1 MIFVFR
7 SGRLYLFL
15 PELYTENTYEKKVK
29 KLILYLTVCIGTLGI
44 LILMSSNKIAS
55 YPEIDVRIQ
64 KMLDYMKIEN
74 CKIKRIAE
82 YDRLQIKL
90 PEVSVSKKEIQESI
104 DELLDIYGE
113 KSISEDF
120 VKKELEMNSVQE
132 YYESVRKEL
141 TAGKRNQEFISAR
154 NKAMDYLI
162 KESKFVLDKES
173 VAEYSVEIVDS
184 YETEAYLYD
193 MELERYVTEELQMTE
208 DEFFEECYRE
218 GEELIKNYL
227 IVGAIVKEENL
238 EVTEED
244 IKELSGVFEKDFDE
258 YSEEE
263 KTYIQYQIL
272 ENKVY
277 KMFIKE

>member
-1 MIFVFR
+1 M
-7 SGRLYLFL
+7 
-15 PELYTENTYEKKVK
+15 
-29 KLILYLTVCIGTLGI
+29 
-44 LILMSSNKIAS
+44 
-55 YPEIDVRIQ
+55 
-64 KMLDYMKIEN
+64 
-74 CKIKRIAE
+74 
-82 YDRLQIKL
+82 
-90 PEVSVSKKEIQESI
+90 
-104 DELLDIYGE
+104 
-113 KSISEDF
+113 
-120 VKKELEMNSVQE
+120 
-132 YYESVRKEL
+132 
-141 TAGKRNQEFISAR
+141 
-154 NKAMDYLI
+154 
-162 KESKFVLDKES
+162 
-173 VAEYSVEIVDS
+173 DS

-193 MELERYVTEELQMTE
+193 MELDRYVAEELQMTE

>member
-1 MIFVFR
+1 
-7 SGRLYLFL
+7 
-15 PELYTENTYEKKVK
+15 
-29 KLILYLTVCIGTLGI
+29 
-44 LILMSSNKIAS
+44 
-55 YPEIDVRIQ
+55 
-64 KMLDYMKIEN
+64 
-74 CKIKRIAE
+74 
-82 YDRLQIKL
+82 
-90 PEVSVSKKEIQESI
+90 
-104 DELLDIYGE
+104 
-113 KSISEDF
+113 
-120 VKKELEMNSVQE
+120 MNSVQE

-141 TAGKRNQEFISAR
+141 TTRKRNQEFISAR

-193 MELERYVTEELQMTE
+193 MELERYVAEELQMTE

-227 IVGAIVKEENL
+227 IVGAIVKEE
-238 EVTEED
+238 
-244 IKELSGVFEKDFDE
+244 
-258 YSEEE
+258 

>member
-1 MIFVFR
+1 
-7 SGRLYLFL
+7 
-15 PELYTENTYEKKVK
+15 
-29 KLILYLTVCIGTLGI
+29 
-44 LILMSSNKIAS
+44 
-55 YPEIDVRIQ
+55 
-64 KMLDYMKIEN
+64 
-74 CKIKRIAE
+74 
-82 YDRLQIKL
+82 
-90 PEVSVSKKEIQESI
+90 
-104 DELLDIYGE
+104 
-113 KSISEDF
+113 
-120 VKKELEMNSVQE
+120 
-132 YYESVRKEL
+132 
-141 TAGKRNQEFISAR
+141 
-154 NKAMDYLI
+154 MDYLI

-193 MELERYVTEELQMTE
+193 MELDRYVAEELQMTE